1 MRKIVMFFGAGTL
14 VFLSACTSYGI
25 ARLPSNKTLFISTAP
40 EEPFIVKGDLSYPY
54 QPLGFV
60 EVSSIECAPCAGDMA
75 GVYKTLEKKLNKEL
89 VQKAQREMGADAVI
103 DLKWSASSSFSGAV
117 QQTAGCPYAALML
130 PGAYVM
136 NLNVVNLKGLAVKK
150 K

>member
-1 MRKIVMFFGAGTL
+1 MRKTVLFFCSGML
-14 VFLSACTSYGI
+14 IFLSACTSYGV
-25 ARLPSNKTLFISTAP
+25 ARLPSRNTLFVSTAD
-40 EEPFIVKGDLSYPY
+40 EEPFIAKGDLSYPY
-54 QPLGFV
+54 QPVGFV
-60 EVSSIECAPCAGDMA
+60 EVSSIECAPCAGDMK

-103 DLKWSASSSFSGAV
+103 DLEWSAASSFSATV
-117 QQTAGCPYAALML
+117 QQSASCPYAAITL
-130 PGAYVM
+130 PVAYVM